1 MKIRINISISE
12 EAVNTL
18 NQQPN
23 KSQYIEDLIL
33 NKQSE
38 DSSAI
43 LNKLNELERNLKYIE
58 KPKVEGSASA
68 SASFTPKL
76 PDPETGY
83 PCCTKKAP
91 CKHWNWTG
99 ENYTNILTG
108 EIREVNELQ
117 D

>member
-68 SASFTPKL
+68 AVDYLYHSQVQVQK
-76 PDPETGY
+76 
-83 PCCTKKAP
+83 
-91 CKHWNWTG
+91 
-99 ENYTNILTG
+99 
-108 EIREVNELQ
+108 
-117 D
+117 